1 MEDEFPQRAAWR
13 TFPNVL
19 ICARESDVKNH
30 PDYEQAKEGN
40 LQDSAPAAKRL
51 SSAMV
56 TSETIAMLRSM
67 TTAGAKLLPVHALE
81 HQGFNRIPAAL
92 AELLS
97 EAVSTPIETS
107 IIQVNVVNH
116 TGASGWHRMSSP
128 PLFDGAV
135 DQDCPYVLVDDFIGQ
150 GGTLANLRGHVMH
163 HGGSVVGA
171 ICLTGR
177 ADSATL
183 ALSDQTLDS
192 LRQKHGPEI
201 EKWWLDNLGYD
212 FSCLT
217 ESEAR
222 YLFRVEDAHTIR
234 TRIGEARSARDH

>member
-1 MEDEFPQRAAWR
+1 MDHEFPHRAAWQA
-13 TFPNVL
+13 FPDVL

-30 PDYEQAKEGN
+30 PDYDQAKEGN

-51 SSAMV
+51 ASAMV
-56 TSETIAMLRSM
+56 TAEAIAMLRSI
-67 TTAGAKLLPVHALE
+67 APRAAKLLPVHALE
-81 HQGFNRIPAAL
+81 HQGINRIPAAL

-97 EAVSTPIETS
+97 EALGTPIETS

-135 DQDCPYVLVDDFIGQ
+135 EQDRPYVLVDDFIGQ
-150 GGTLANLRGHVMH
+150 GGTLANLRGHVLH
-163 HGGSVVGA
+163 HGGTVVGA

-177 ADSATL
+177 ADSAKL

-201 EKWWLDNLGYD
+201 EKWWLENLGYD

-222 YLFRVEDAHTIR
+222 YLLRVEDADTIR

>member
-1 MEDEFPQRAAWR
+1 MEKEFPERAAWQA
-13 TFPNVL
+13 FPDVL
-19 ICARESDVKNH
+19 ICARESDVKRN

-51 SSAMV
+51 SSSMV
-56 TSETIAMLRSM
+56 TAESIASLRLITPPM
-67 TTAGAKLLPVHALE
+67 AKLLPVHALE
-81 HQGFNRIPAAL
+81 HQGINRIPAAL
-92 AELLS
+92 AELLG
-97 EAVSTPIETS
+97 EALGIPIETS

-128 PLFDGAV
+128 PLFEGAV
-135 DQDCPYVLVDDFIGQ
+135 DQDRPYVLVDDFIGQ

-163 HGGSVVGA
+163 HGGTVVGA

-177 ADSATL
+177 ADSAKL

-192 LRQKHGPEI
+192 LRQKHGSEI
-201 EKWWLDNLGYD
+201 EEWWRENLGYD

-222 YLFRVEDAHTIR
+222 YLLRVEDADTIR
-234 TRIGEARSARDH
+234 ARIREARSARDH

>member
-1 MEDEFPQRAAWR
+1 MEHEFPQRAAWHA
-13 TFPNVL
+13 FPDVL
-19 ICARESDVKNH
+19 ICAPESDVKNH

-51 SSAMV
+51 SSDMV
-56 TSETIAMLRSM
+56 PVKAVAALRLV
-67 TTAGAKLLPVHALE
+67 TPAAAKLVPVHALE
-81 HQGFNRIPAAL
+81 HQGINRIPAAL
-92 AELLS
+92 AELLG
-97 EAVSTPIETS
+97 EALGVPVETS

-135 DQDCPYVLVDDFIGQ
+135 DRNRPYVLVDDFIGQ

-163 HGGSVVGA
+163 HGGTVVGA

-177 ADSATL
+177 ADSAKL
-183 ALSDQTLDS
+183 ALSNQTLDS
-192 LRQKHGPEI
+192 LRRKHGPEI
-201 EKWWLDNLGYD
+201 EEWWRENLGYD

-222 YLFRVEDAHTIR
+222 YLLRVEDADTIR
-234 TRIGEARSARDH
+234 ARIREARSARDH